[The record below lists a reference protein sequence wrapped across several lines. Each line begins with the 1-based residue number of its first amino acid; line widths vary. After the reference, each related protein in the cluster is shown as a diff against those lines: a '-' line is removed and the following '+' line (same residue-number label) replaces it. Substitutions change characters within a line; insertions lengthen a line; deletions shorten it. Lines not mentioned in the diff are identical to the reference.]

1 VRPDRAG
8 FHVSAF
14 GSENVLAALSSCS
27 RHGIPAIEIFA
38 DTTLIFAER
47 PDEFREILAISGVEL
62 SGVHSGGT
70 LTAPEFHGGEFAEW
84 ERVFDWVRAVNA
96 DYAVY
101 YGGDR
106 WASQPLDV
114 DAAATLLNELGRAA
128 TDRGVT
134 FCYEPDRHCPFRTR
148 HSFAR
153 LLTRLD
159 PLFVKLS
166 VDTAHLARTEID
178 PARFIAENKDRI
190 HVVHVR
196 DLRRPETADISRDGY
211 VDPGAGIVE
220 FGLVREALDAIGYDG
235 WVVGVVARPHVAP
248 QQSVE
253 RTARFFRE
261 SLGIPLGV

>member
-1 VRPDRAG
+1 
-8 FHVSAF
+8 
-14 GSENVLAALSSCS
+14 
-27 RHGIPAIEIFA
+27 
-38 DTTLIFAER
+38 
-47 PDEFREILAISGVEL
+47 
-62 SGVHSGGT
+62 
-70 LTAPEFHGGEFAEW
+70 
-84 ERVFDWVRAVNA
+84 
-96 DYAVY
+96 
-101 YGGDR
+101 
-106 WASQPLDV
+106 
-114 DAAATLLNELGRAA
+114 
-128 TDRGVT
+128 
-134 FCYEPDRHCPFRTR
+134 
-148 HSFAR
+148 
-153 LLTRLD
+153 
-159 PLFVKLS
+159 VKLS
-166 VDTAHLARTEID
+166 VYTAHLARTEID